1 MNACTVLAA
10 ILILWLLANVYSRHN
25 SLIEGMENP
34 SVTDFVVKGISND
47 ITKLEDQLHLEKYH
61 SNYQTILR
69 DLMKWC
75 DLEVLKTLSSPGKIN
90 IEDGV
95 TNANTELIT
104 SLNQYSQFK
113 NTLQGVYDNLLA
125 NN

>member
-1 MNACTVLAA
+1 MNSFTVLAA
-10 ILILWLLANVYSRHN
+10 ILILWLLVNVYSRHN

-34 SVTDFVVKGISND
+34 SITDLVVKGISND
-47 ITKLEDQLHLEKYH
+47 ITILEDQLHLKKYH

-75 DLEVLKTLSSPGKIN
+75 DLEVLKMLTSPGKIN
-90 IEDGV
+90 IGDGV

-125 NN
+125 K